1 MNPKV
6 SVKLEKL
13 WLFHMRDFYLG
24 HFFCAL
30 LTGIKR
36 SGVQL
41 EKKRKKEVVQHS
53 GYNDS

>member
-24 HFFCAL
+24 YFFCAL

-41 EKKRKKEVVQHS
+41 EKKRKK
-53 GYNDS
+53 GGCAAFRIKR